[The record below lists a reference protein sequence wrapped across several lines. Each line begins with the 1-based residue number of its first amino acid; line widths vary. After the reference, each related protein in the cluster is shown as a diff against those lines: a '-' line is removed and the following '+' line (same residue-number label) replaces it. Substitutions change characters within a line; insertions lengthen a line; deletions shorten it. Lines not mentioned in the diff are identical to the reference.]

1 MGMFDHIPNAGGDAG
16 AGGLFD
22 HIQTAAPLAG
32 PRTFKEDQDEALY
45 QKTLT
50 RMKEER
56 SKPRVPRSGY
66 VEGTPEEEAIKEV
79 QRVRGMEEEQKA
91 FDESRT
97 PTQRALDTGAFLLS
111 TPVRTLTRGE
121 YGAGDVA
128 GLVSDKA
135 GEALKGSEQNFARAN
150 EGWLQPL
157 AQVGEATAGIPM
169 LNTMGAPMRGISAT
183 AGAIAKQTPRALVR
197 AERLADVDAF
207 EQLGIKPFG
216 PALTEAGTA
225 GAVKQLSEVPVVGA
239 PLRKSLQQTVEQ
251 SRDAADEIA
260 SQYGQAKNYRDVGL
274 AAERGME
281 RFKDARPTD
290 IVEDSIGS
298 MTDDQLREVIGKRA
312 RDTSA
317 KTRLGAL
324 YERAWRG
331 VPEHMR
337 EGRTEK
343 DRARVG
349 GQMTETRAVL
359 QDITARN
366 SRMVNSER
374 LKTEGD
380 NVARPVRGGLAGQI
394 VDDMLSKAPPT
405 YMLQDMRNV
414 RSTFR
419 RLASGIADTEKN
431 TLTKADMD
439 RIQSAM
445 TRDLVRTLERNRD
458 SYAKDAGKSFV
469 VRSAKDGNPAVTMTG
484 AQVAQQINRA
494 IIDFRRADSATR
506 RNAELLEKLDKFYK
520 VDNPEALA
528 QSILRDA
535 QGGSKG
541 NYNRLFALKRAVRQE
556 EWDEIASGIIR
567 EMGTPTR
574 GARGLAQEADF
585 SVNTFLTNWRGI
597 DDQAKRALFA
607 SGKNADHFEALNK
620 FSRVADRLANFESL
634 VNTSRTTTN
643 LINFSALATGGGL
656 IAAGQIPALI
666 LGSLG
671 TYGVSAFLASPAYTK
686 WLTRAIDVR
695 QNPAQMVNPKTYLRG
710 LAALVEKYPDG
721 AAAGVAQQLLRE
733 AGYQGQ
739 KAQHGLDYP
748 TNPSDDER

>member
-1 MGMFDHIPNAGGDAG
+1 MGMFDHLPGTGSASG
-16 AGGLFD
+16 AGIFD
-22 HIQTAAPLAG
+22 HIPALKPAP
-32 PRTFKEDQDEALY
+32 
-45 QKTLT
+45 
-50 RMKEER
+50 
-56 SKPRVPRSGY
+56 KPSVPTY
-66 VEGTPEEEAIKEV
+66 VEGPDGKEV
-79 QRVRGMEEEQKA
+79 ALDAEQFAQLQAQQKA
-91 FDESRT
+91 ERAAEEKAFNESRT
-97 PTQRALDTGAFLLS
+97 PGTRALDTAAFVAS
-111 TPVRTLTRGE
+111 MPVRMATRGE

-128 GLVSDKA
+128 GLVSDRA
-135 GEALKGSEQNFARAN
+135 GEAVASSEQNFARAN

-157 AQVGEATAGIPM
+157 AQAGEVSAGIPF
-169 LNTMGAPMRGISAT
+169 LNTMGAPLKGVST
-183 AGAIAKQTPRALVR
+183 AARTMASQAPRALVR
-197 AERLADVDAF
+197 AERMADVDAF

-225 GAVKQLSEVPVVGA
+225 GAVKQLSEVPIVGA
-239 PLRKSLQQTVEQ
+239 PLRKSLQETVEQ
-251 SRDAADEIA
+251 SRDAADDLA
-260 SQYGQAKNYRDVGL
+260 SQYGKAKNYRDVGL

-281 RFKDARPTD
+281 RFKDARPAD
-290 IVEDSIGS
+290 IVEDSIATMS
-298 MTDDQLREVIGKRA
+298 DDQLKEIIGKRA

-394 VDDMLSKAPPT
+394 VDDMLAKAPPT

-458 SYAKDAGKSFV
+458 SYAAAPNKMFA
-469 VRSAKDGNPAVTMTG
+469 VRAAKDGQPAVQQTG
-484 AQVAQQINRA
+484 AQIAQQINRA
-494 IIDFRRADSATR
+494 IVDFRRADTATR

-541 NYNRLFALKRAVRQE
+541 NYNRLFALKRAMRQE

-585 SVNTFLTNWRGI
+585 SVNTLLSNWRGI

-607 SGKNADHFEALNK
+607 SGKNAEHFQALNQ
-620 FSRVADRLANFESL
+620 FARVADRLANFESL
-634 VNTSRTTTN
+634 VNSSRTATN
-643 LINFSALATGGGL
+643 LINFGALATGGGL
-656 IAAGQIPALI
+656 VAAGQIPALI
-666 LGSLG
+666 LGGLG

-686 WLTRAIDVR
+686 WLTRALDIR
-695 QNPAQMVNPKTYLRG
+695 SNPAQMVNPKTYLRG
-710 LAALVEKYPDG
+710 LAALVAKYPEGG
-721 AAAGVAQQLLRE
+721 AAAAAQQLLRE

-739 KAQHGLDYP
+739 QASDGLDYP
-748 TNPSDDER
+748 TNPTTP